1 MNKHRI
7 GALIAAAALT
17 LTFAGTALADGT
29 VDWTGNG
36 ISAGQFN
43 NEQCDAANPAGTM
56 LWVFSPSGND
66 SVTAAE
72 LTVNGTNYGAMNQDN
87 GQWKLRIPLI
97 APGDV
102 DSASVPSS
110 RHDTR
115 LLMPERTEISPRSR
129 SSTCLPEPGFVV
141 PPPSFVSVH
150 CWLAPPRSAN

>member
-29 VDWTGNG
+29 VEWTGNG

-97 APGDV
+97 AAGDV
-102 DSASVPSS
+102 DSASVSFTGSLGTGTPSS
-110 RHDTR
+110 R
-115 LLMPERTEISPRSR
+115 
-129 SSTCLPEPGFVV
+129 
-141 PPPSFVSVH
+141 
-150 CWLAPPRSAN
+150 SATSAAT